1 MKKTTIILIVA
12 LVVSVVAIFILTRKW
27 VNSEKQYKTLN
38 NAYQQALLSGKV
50 APLHIRDTI
59 YDTLAGTVT
68 YLYSPIQTDKPV
80 TNYVSKGL
88 ADTLARALG
97 VATEKIDRLQS
108 ELVSV
113 KGKGKGERYTDT
125 LTKTKWLAMKD
136 PVFEVKVNLDN
147 DSIYPGATIALDRAY
162 APYKKNIFSRYEYR
176 SVIRARDPRV
186 TISNLYDVNKV
197 PKSPRWGISFIGGP
211 IVTPKGLSYGVG
223 VGLTYDLISF

>member
-12 LVVSVVAIFILTRKW
+12 LVACLVAIFILFRNW
-27 VNSEKQYKTLN
+27 IGSENEYKSLN
-38 NAYQQALLSGKV
+38 KAYQEALSSGTA

-59 YDTLAGTVT
+59 YDTVAGTVS
-68 YLYSPIQTDKPV
+68 YIYNPIQTEKPV

-125 LTKTKWLAMKD
+125 ITKTKWLAMKD
-136 PVFEVKVNLDN
+136 PVFDVKVNLEN

-211 IVTPKGLSYGVG
+211 VVTPKGLSYGVG

>member
-27 VNSEKQYKTLN
+27 VNSEKEYKSLN

-59 YDTLAGTVT
+59 FDTVAGTVS
-68 YLYSPIQTDKPV
+68 YIYSPIQTEKPV

-108 ELVSV
+108 ELVNV
-113 KGKGKGERYTDT
+113 KGKGKGERYTDII
-125 LTKTKWLAMKD
+125 TKTKWLAMKD
-136 PVFEVKVNLDN
+136 PVFDVKVNLDN

-162 APYKKNIFSRYEYR
+162 APYKKNLFSRYEYR

-211 IVTPKGLSYGVG
+211 VVTPKGLSYGVG

>member
-12 LVVSVVAIFILTRKW
+12 LVACLVAIFILSRNWIK
-27 VNSEKQYKTLN
+27 SEKEYSTLKN
-38 NAYQQALLSGKV
+38 SYEQALALGNG
-50 APLHIRDTI
+50 APLIIRDTI
-59 YDTLAGTVT
+59 YDKKAGTVS
-68 YLYSPIQTDKPV
+68 YIFSPIQTEKPV

-113 KGKGKGERYTDT
+113 KAKGKGERYTDT
-125 LTKTKWLAMKD
+125 ITKTKWLAMKD
-136 PVFEVKVNLDN
+136 PVFDVKVNLDN
-147 DSIYPGATIALDRAY
+147 DSIYPGANIALDRAY
-162 APYKKNIFSRYEYR
+162 APFKKNIFSRYEYR

-186 TISNLYDVNKV
+186 TISNLYDVNKI

-211 IVTPKGLSYGVG
+211 VVTSKGLSYGVG

>member
-27 VNSEKQYKTLN
+27 VNSEKEYKTLN

-59 YDTLAGTVT
+59 FDTVAGTVS
-68 YLYSPIQTDKPV
+68 YIYSPIQTEKPV

-125 LTKTKWLAMKD
+125 ITKTKWLAMKD
-136 PVFEVKVNLDN
+136 PVFDVKVNLDN

-162 APYKKNIFSRYEYR
+162 APYKKNLFSRYEYR

-197 PKSPRWGISFIGGP
+197 PKSPRWGVSFIGGP
-211 IVTPKGLSYGVG
+211 VVTPKGLSYGVG